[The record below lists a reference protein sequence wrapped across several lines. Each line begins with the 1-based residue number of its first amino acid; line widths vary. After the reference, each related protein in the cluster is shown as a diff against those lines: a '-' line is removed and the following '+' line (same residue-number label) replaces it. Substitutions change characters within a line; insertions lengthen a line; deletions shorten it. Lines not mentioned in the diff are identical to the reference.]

1 MGQLMHCTKPGLF
14 PFESDCQHF
23 YRCKDEE
30 GPLVNLANG
39 IYQRGEI
46 HELTLSSHACL
57 QFNRCEFFFFIYP
70 AELLRCPQG
79 HAFDPTTGKCL
90 REELLP
96 PCQAEEEKL
105 ALVLLEYSP
114 EEVKYASVLETP

>member
-57 QFNRCEFFFFIYP
+57 QFNRCEFFFFSFIQLSSSAAHKATHLTQPLANASGKNCYH
-70 AELLRCPQG
+70 
-79 HAFDPTTGKCL
+79 HA
-90 REELLP
+90 
-96 PCQAEEEKL
+96 KL
-105 ALVLLEYSP
+105 
-114 EEVKYASVLETP
+114 KKRN